1 MVIVST
7 RRQSLDHD
15 KLTSPSSLKVGQN
28 PEDKHGGNGDG
39 VSTLLQ
45 HHFIPVHNL
54 TGGRR
59 HTQTN
64 CHTLAVTNTSYIAVF
79 GHTENDCMNE
89 Y

>member
-28 PEDKHGGNGDG
+28 PKDKHGGNGDG

-45 HHFIPVHNL
+45 HHLIPVHNL
-54 TGGRR
+54 TEAED
-59 HTQTN
+59 TQTN
-64 CHTLAVTNTSYIAVF
+64 CHALAVNTTSYIAVL
-79 GHTENDCMNE
+79 GHTESDRMNE
-89 Y
+89 C